1 MKRIFADTSALIAIG
16 NKDDEF
22 HREAVRLQ
30 KGFLKTKQPI
40 VTTSGVILELFNTFS
55 QARCKPIALRLF
67 NLIHCSEQWECLFT
81 DRYMLGGMEL
91 FKKRADKDWSL
102 VDCISML
109 IAQERRIA
117 DIFTTDHHFEQ
128 AGFNILLK

>member
-22 HREAVRLQ
+22 HQEAVLLQ
-30 KGFLKTKQPI
+30 KGFLKTKLPI

-67 NLIHCSEQWECLFT
+67 KFDPLF
-81 DRYMLGGMEL
+81 
-91 FKKRADKDWSL
+91 RAMGVPSYRQVHAWRHGT
-102 VDCISML
+102 V
-109 IAQERRIA
+109 
-117 DIFTTDHHFEQ
+117 
-128 AGFNILLK
+128 